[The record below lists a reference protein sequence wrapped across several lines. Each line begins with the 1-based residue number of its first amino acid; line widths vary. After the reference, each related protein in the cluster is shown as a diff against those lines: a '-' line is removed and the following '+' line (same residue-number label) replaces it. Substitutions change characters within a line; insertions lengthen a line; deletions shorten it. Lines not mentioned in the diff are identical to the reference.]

1 MNLGVRPVA
10 PAVKQTVGTD
20 VFVQWN
26 GTPDELG
33 PRLLECAGE
42 LELAM
47 ITCRGVK
54 VWPNGFAETT
64 LVDHYRCRFMARD
77 GGELSGTDVV
87 SLLGRVVEAGLEVI
101 KHENLCTFD
110 GVAGYSLGQGQ

>member
-1 MNLGVRPVA
+1 
-10 PAVKQTVGTD
+10 
-20 VFVQWN
+20 
-26 GTPDELG
+26 
-33 PRLLECAGE
+33 
-42 LELAM
+42 
-47 ITCRGVK
+47 
-54 VWPNGFAETT
+54 
-64 LVDHYRCRFMARD
+64 MARD